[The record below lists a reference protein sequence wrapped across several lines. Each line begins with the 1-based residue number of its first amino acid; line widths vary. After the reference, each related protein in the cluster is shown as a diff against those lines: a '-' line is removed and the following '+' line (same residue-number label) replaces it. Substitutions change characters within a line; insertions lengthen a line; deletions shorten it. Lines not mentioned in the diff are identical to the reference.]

1 MSLPLIPQ
9 DKANHFVYGAAIAV
23 AAGLVASQLGLQ
35 VIVYSIGAAAI
46 LGAVKEALDYYQ
58 NWRAKKAGLTPMHG
72 VEFMDFAATALGGC
86 AVNVLLMLCK

>member
-1 MSLPLIPQ
+1 MIPLIPQ

-23 AAGLVASQLGLQ
+23 AVGLVASQLGLPV
-35 VIVYSIGAAAI
+35 VICSVGAAAI
-46 LGAVKEALDYYQ
+46 VGVAKETLDYYQ
-58 NWRAKKAGLTPMHG
+58 NWKAKKAGLTPMHG